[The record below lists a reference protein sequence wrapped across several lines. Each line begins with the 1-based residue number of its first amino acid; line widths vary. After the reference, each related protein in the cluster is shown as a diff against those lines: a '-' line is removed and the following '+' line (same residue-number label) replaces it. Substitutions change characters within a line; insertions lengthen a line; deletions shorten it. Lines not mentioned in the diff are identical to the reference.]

1 MTEQNMQIKP
11 YPLGAYCEGDG
22 IRFAFVST
30 KQSCGILIYD
40 KTSGKRLE
48 KIPFDR
54 KQKIGNVYVKYL
66 TKYDPGEI
74 SYQFYEEDT
83 IVPDGNAAV
92 FTGRNGYGKERT
104 VKDLKAGFLTEDF
117 DWQDIPNPRIPYEDC
132 ICYLLHVRGFTK
144 HSSSGVV
151 HRGTFRGILEKLSYL
166 QEIGITTVELQPAYE
181 FLEIPSREERKKE
194 LPYLAN
200 EEDLDVLSAKKLN
213 YWGYKRGFYYAPK
226 AAYAAGEDASA
237 EFKELVREFHRQG
250 MEIVMQFY
258 FPREVAFSQIPAILR
273 YWVLEYHVD
282 GFHLMGENLPVE
294 LFAEDPLLADTK
306 LWYYSFDTAVVY
318 EKEEYPAYCNLAC
331 YQDDYLYTMRKFLK
345 GDEGMVNAVLYQM
358 RHIPDKMGRI
368 HYMSNY
374 YGMSLMDM
382 VSYDRK
388 HNEDNGENNR
398 DGNDY
403 NCSWNCGEE
412 GKSRRK
418 KVAALR
424 LQQIKNA
431 LCMMMFS
438 QSTPL
443 IFMGDE
449 FGNSQKGNNNPYCQD
464 NTVTWLDWRNIE
476 RNAEIYSF
484 FKQLVT
490 IRKAHPILH
499 QPKEPKIMDY
509 IACGY
514 PDLSYHGLNAWR
526 PQTESYSRTVG
537 FMYCGKYARVNRT
550 EEDCFFYVAM
560 NLHWEAH
567 GFGLPRLP
575 RGLKWKLLLS
585 TDEAAAQTREEDSE
599 REPSMIEKSA
609 DGSAGDKSTE
619 ISCVVSAR
627 SILIFVSIPDEA
639 AAAVPGRGKGRKAK
653 KAGRMPGGRKISPY
667 EDRTIF

>member
-1 MTEQNMQIKP
+1 MTGHNMLKP
-11 YPLGAYCEGDG
+11 YPLGAYCEKDG
-22 IRFAFVST
+22 IRFSFVST
-30 KQSCGILIYD
+30 KQSCGIMIYNK
-40 KTSGKRLE
+40 KTGKKLE
-48 KIPFDR
+48 KIPFDS
-54 KQKIGNVYVKYL
+54 KLKIGNVYMKHL
-66 TKYDPGEI
+66 TRYKPDEI
-74 SYQFYEEDT
+74 SYQFYEEDG
-83 IVPDGNAAV
+83 IVPDYHAKV
-92 FTGRNGYGKERT
+92 FAGRNGYGKERNA
-104 VKDLKAGFLTEDF
+104 KDLKAGFLTADF
-117 DWQDIPNPRIPYEDC
+117 DWQGTSNPRIPYEDC
-132 ICYLLHVRGFTK
+132 FCYLLHVRGFTK
-144 HSSSGVV
+144 HSSSGVS

-166 QEIGITTVELQPAYE
+166 QEIGVTTVELQPAYE
-181 FLEIPSREERKKE
+181 FLEIPSKEERKKE

-200 EEDLDVLSAKKLN
+200 EKDLDVLSAKKLN
-213 YWGYKRGFYYAPK
+213 YWGYKRGYYYAPK
-226 AAYAAGEDASA
+226 AAYAAGEDACT

-258 FPREVAFSQIPAILR
+258 FPKEVAFSQIPEILR

-294 LFAEDPLLADTK
+294 LLAGDPLLADTK
-306 LWYYSFDTAVVY
+306 LWYYGFDTAAVY
-318 EKEEYPAYCNLAC
+318 GKEEYPAYCNLAC
-331 YQDDYLYTMRKFLK
+331 YQDDYLYTMRRFLK
-345 GDEGMVNAVLYQM
+345 GDENMVNDVLYHM
-358 RHIPDKMGRI
+358 RHIPKKMGRI

-388 HNEDNGENNR
+388 HNEGNGENNR

-412 GKSRRK
+412 GKTRRK
-418 KVAALR
+418 KVMALR
-424 LQQIKNA
+424 LKQIKNA
-431 LCMMMFS
+431 LCMLMFS

-464 NTVTWLDWRNIE
+464 NTVTWLDWRDME
-476 RNAEIYSF
+476 RNAEIYAF
-484 FKQLVT
+484 FRRLVA

-526 PQTESYSRTVG
+526 PQTENYSRYVG

-560 NLHWEAH
+560 NLHWEEQ

-575 RGLKWKLLLS
+575 KGLKWQMLLS
-585 TDEAAAQTREEDSE
+585 TEEAVAVQTREKDGVMAAS
-599 REPSMIEKSA
+599 ILEKTT
-609 DGSAGDKSTE
+609 DEGAGDKNTE
-619 ISCVVSAR
+619 SRCMVPAR
-627 SILIFVSIPDEA
+627 SILVFISAFDETVTDMPD
-639 AAAVPGRGKGRKAK
+639 GGKGRKAR
-653 KAGRMPGGRKISPY
+653 KAGTSGRQASQY